1 MIFKRGRISKT
12 YRHANRYIE
21 ILSVLAKHGFGDFIS
36 RTKIDKIFEFN
47 SPKNTNELK
56 STEAEKTIW
65 QRIRMILEELGPAF
79 IKLGQTISNRPNL
92 IPPELLNELEKLQ
105 NSVQEFSSEEAVK
118 IIEKELGG
126 PITELFKDFV
136 NKPIAAASIAQV
148 HKAILYDGNL
158 VVVKVQRPKI
168 KKVIEVDLEIMK
180 DLATLLENYDQEFKR
195 VDIKGV
201 VEEFEKSILK
211 ELDFSFEAS
220 NMEIFRLNFQN
231 DSEIYVPRC
240 YRDYSTKTILTMEF
254 IDGTI
259 ISEIEEI
266 KKRNLSLEII
276 ASRGADLILKQIF
289 KHGFFHADPHPGN
302 IMVLDNNVIC
312 FLDYGMMGLLT
323 KSTREHLSS
332 IIIGVANHD
341 AGKIAKTLIKFSVKG
356 DENFNFALIESQ
368 VSELI
373 ERHFYQS
380 LAYIDMT
387 AMLNALI
394 TILIE
399 NNLKMPPDFYLLL
412 RALIILQANGE
423 KLNKK
428 FNISEH
434 IKPYAEKMVRDR
446 ISPMKL
452 AGDLFNSATDLVIL
466 LRDLP
471 SEVSE
476 IIDKIKYGK
485 LKMDIEHKGV
495 EHMLATHE
503 RTSNKLAFAV
513 VLASLIIGSSIVIH
527 SKIPPLWNEIPV
539 IGIIGFSFA
548 SILGFWLL
556 ISILRHE
563 NI

>member
-1 MIFKRGRISKT
+1 MSLKKSGILKT

-47 SPKNTNELK
+47 RPKNTNELK
-56 STEAEKTIW
+56 LAEAEKTIW

-92 IPPELLNELEKLQ
+92 IPAELLNELEKLQ
-105 NSVQEFSSEEAVK
+105 NSVQAFSSEEAAQ
-118 IIEKELGG
+118 IIEKELGDT
-126 PITELFKDFV
+126 ITRLFKDFIDE
-136 NKPIAAASIAQV
+136 PIAAASIAQV
-148 HKAILYDGNL
+148 HKAVLHDGQI

-168 KKVIEVDLEIMK
+168 KKIIEVDLEIMK
-180 DLATLLENYDQEFKR
+180 DLAGLLENYDQEFKR
-195 VDIKGV
+195 MDIKGI
-201 VEEFEKSILK
+201 VEEFEKSMLK

-220 NMEIFRLNFQN
+220 NMEKFRLNFQN
-231 DSEIYVPRC
+231 DAEIYVPKC
-240 YRDYSTKTILTMEF
+240 YRDYSTKIILTMEF
-254 IDGTI
+254 IDGI
-259 ISEIEEI
+259 NISEIEKI
-266 KKRNLSLEII
+266 KGRGLSLEII
-276 ASRGADLILKQIF
+276 ASRGANLILKQIF
-289 KHGFFHADPHPGN
+289 EHGFFHADPHPGN
-302 IMVLDNNVIC
+302 MMVLGDNLIC
-312 FLDYGMMGLLT
+312 FLDYGMMGLIT
-323 KSTREHLSS
+323 KSAHEHLSS

-341 AGKIAKTLIKFSVKG
+341 AGKIAKTLIKFSVKS
-356 DENFNFALIESQ
+356 DENINFALIESQ

-380 LAYIDMT
+380 LAYIDMAT
-387 AMLNALI
+387 MLNTLI

-399 NNLKMPPDFYLLL
+399 NRLKMPPDFYLLL

-434 IKPYAEKMVRDR
+434 IKPYAEKMIRERLD
-446 ISPMKL
+446 PFKL
-452 AGDLFNSATDLVIL
+452 AGDIFNSATDLAIL
-466 LRDLP
+466 SRDLP
-471 SEVSE
+471 SEISE

-495 EHMLATHE
+495 EHMLTTYE
-503 RTSNKLAFAV
+503 RTTNKLAFSV
-513 VLASLIIGSSIVIH
+513 VLASLVIGSSIVIH
-527 SKIPPLWNEIPV
+527 SKIPPLWNEIPI
-539 IGIIGFSFA
+539 IGIAGFSIA

-563 NI
+563 NL